1 MSISPLSNSIG
12 TVNVPYPSVIDSRP
26 PSKLQSPQPESASSQ
41 PISKDAPKEE
51 TSPSQLQEAV
61 ASMNDLIGTLN
72 SSSLQFSIDD
82 ETGKTI
88 VKVMDAET
96 KEVIKQIPS
105 EEMVAISKALD
116 QLKGLLIQQKA

>member
-1 MSISPLSNSIG
+1 MSISPLSNNLGAI
-12 TVNVPYPSVIDSRP
+12 NVPTPGAADSRA
-26 PSKLQSPQPESASSQ
+26 PSKPQSPQPISAIGQ
-41 PISKDAPKEE
+41 PIGRDATKDGAAA
-51 TSPSQLQEAV
+51 TQLQEAV
-61 ASMNDLIGTLN
+61 DSMNDLIGTLN

-105 EEMVAISKALD
+105 EEMIAISKALD
-116 QLKGLLIQQKA
+116 HLKGLLIQQKA